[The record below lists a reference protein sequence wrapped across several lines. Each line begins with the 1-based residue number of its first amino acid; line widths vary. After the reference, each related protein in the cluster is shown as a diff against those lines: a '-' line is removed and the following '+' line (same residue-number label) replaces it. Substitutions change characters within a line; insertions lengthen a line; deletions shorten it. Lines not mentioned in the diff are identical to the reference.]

1 MKPMNRDVKV
11 IYTSS
16 VAIVAALLLA
26 LFLPGNS
33 VRAVTA
39 LLLAAS
45 AVVVFRL
52 IKKRAILS
60 INKREV
66 LGLMAVIGVLYI
78 VLYYLSGIKF
88 GFYKSLTPLS
98 VTNFFKYILPISII
112 IIAVEII
119 RSILLMQNRGFVA
132 VLAYVAGVLS
142 EMLVFS
148 SLSYIVTFSRF
159 MDAVGLTLLPAV
171 TANLLYNYIS
181 KKYGAYPNIVYRLI
195 ITLYTYIIP
204 VYPQTPDSLFAF
216 AKLFVP
222 LAVWFFIKTLYEKK
236 SYFEK
241 RESKIA
247 SRIISAVLV
256 LFMISTVM
264 LISCQFRFGALVI
277 ATESMT
283 GELNKGDAIVYE
295 EYDEQLIKEQDIVV
309 FNANGKRVVHR
320 VVEIQCING
329 RNRYFTKGDANDDW
343 DSGYITDDR
352 IEGVVLFKVA
362 YIGYPSIW
370 LRNIFK

>member
-295 EYDEQLIKEQDIVV
+295 EYDEQLIKE
-309 FNANGKRVVHR
+309 
-320 VVEIQCING
+320 
-329 RNRYFTKGDANDDW
+329 
-343 DSGYITDDR
+343 
-352 IEGVVLFKVA
+352 
-362 YIGYPSIW
+362 
-370 LRNIFK
+370 IFSNFFFCCTFVYKFVQYQ